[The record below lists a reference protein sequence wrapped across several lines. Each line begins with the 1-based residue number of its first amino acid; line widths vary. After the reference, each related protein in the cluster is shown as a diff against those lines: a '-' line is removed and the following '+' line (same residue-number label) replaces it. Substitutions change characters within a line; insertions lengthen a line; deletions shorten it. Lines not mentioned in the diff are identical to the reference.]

1 MVGITERNLAMTVNL
16 KRSRWV
22 KRTESGR
29 FTIETAAEK
38 KREVLLCDTCGI
50 NSKCPVKQVMDK
62 ADSFVTL
69 SVRHCE
75 KYIPCIGFMP
85 PIVGL
90 TRQFNTLRVGK
101 GWYERL
107 KAGDTVALVNTKTS
121 EIECYAE
128 VVRLDHG
135 QYRPM
140 LEKHAP
146 HNHTACER
154 GPDMSS
160 IEHVGNVMQR
170 AHGHFLSENS
180 TLTAIYLR
188 RMENGLRV
196 RTKEEAG
203 AH

>member
-1 MVGITERNLAMTVNL
+1 MAINL

-29 FTIETAAEK
+29 FTIETASEK

-50 NSKCPVKQVMDK
+50 NDQCPVRQMMDK
-62 ADSFVTL
+62 ADHFVTL

-75 KYIPCIGFMP
+75 KYIPSVGFMP

-90 TRQFNTLRVGK
+90 ERQFNTLRVGK

-107 KAGDTVALVNTKTS
+107 KVGDKVAMVNTKTA
-121 EIECYAE
+121 EIEGYAE
-128 VVRLDHG
+128 VTRLHHG
-135 QYRPM
+135 VYGEM
-140 LEKHAP
+140 LERHAAF
-146 HNHTACER
+146 NHCAPFRDTNQSAV
-154 GPDMSS
+154 DY
-160 IEHVGNVMQR
+160 VGHIMQK

-188 RMENGLRV
+188 RLEHGLRV
-196 RTKEEAG
+196 MPREASG
-203 AH
+203 AGQEG

>member
-1 MVGITERNLAMTVNL
+1 MTIDL

-22 KRTESGR
+22 RRTEDDR

-50 NSKCPVKQVMDK
+50 NDQCPVRQMMHK

-85 PIVGL
+85 PMVGL
-90 TRQFNTLRVGK
+90 ERQFNTMRVGK
-101 GWYERL
+101 GWFERL
-107 KAGDTVALVNTKTS
+107 KKGDKVALANTKTIKV
-121 EIECYAE
+121 EGYAE
-128 VVRLDHG
+128 VTHLYHG
-135 QYRPM
+135 NFNDI
-140 LEKHAP
+140 LGKHATY
-146 HNHTACER
+146 NHTAIMREP
-154 GPDMSS
+154 GQSAADYVG
-160 IEHVGNVMQR
+160 HVLQKAN
-170 AHGHFLSENS
+170 GHFLSENS

-188 RMENGLRV
+188 RLENGLRI

-203 AH
+203 ASKKG